1 MITFLSRKVMPA
13 RRGHL
18 EVFME
23 KYRDILMYTISA
35 ITKTY
40 LVYAAALACILIF
53 SLIVKSKKVRNAML
67 VLLLCVLTTYSIL
80 VIPRY
85 LDLRDDSFVEV
96 ENASIMIDDFY
107 TYSTDNMFFG
117 HANIFQPDGKTIEV
131 SGTDFFEFP
140 PTDELEEFY
149 GDIVYAK
156 RSHQL
161 IAMENY

>member
-1 MITFLSRKVMPA
+1 
-13 RRGHL
+13 
-18 EVFME
+18 ME

-40 LVYAAALACILIF
+40 LVYAVVLVCILVF
-53 SLIVKSKKVRNAML
+53 SLIFKKKKIRNAML
-67 VLLLCVLTTYSIL
+67 VFLMCTLITYSIL
-80 VIPRY
+80 VIPRC
-85 LDLRDDSFVEV
+85 LDLRDDSFIEV
-96 ENASIMIDDFY
+96 KNASITIDDFY
-107 TYSTDNMFFG
+107 TPSTDNMFFG
-117 HANIFQPDGKTIEV
+117 HANIFQLDGKTIEV